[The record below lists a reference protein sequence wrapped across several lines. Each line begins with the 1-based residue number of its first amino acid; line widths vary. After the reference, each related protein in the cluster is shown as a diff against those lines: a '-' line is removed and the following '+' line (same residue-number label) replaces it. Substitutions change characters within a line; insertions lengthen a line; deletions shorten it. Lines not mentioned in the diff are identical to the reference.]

1 MAIEPDAK
9 SKSPL
14 LERQGTPVSEGKSL
28 MPRKGVDGYKRND
41 SLNANKKEVIEKNS
55 VADVLPYP
63 TVLAKNK
70 APEPF
75 RLKGSPQRPAKYPSN
90 FEKPSYG
97 APG

>member
-1 MAIEPDAK
+1 
-9 SKSPL
+9 
-14 LERQGTPVSEGKSL
+14 
-28 MPRKGVDGYKRND
+28 MPRRGVDGYKRND

-55 VADVLPYP
+55 VADVMPYP

-75 RLKGSPQRPAKYPSN
+75 RLKGSPQRAAKYPSN

-97 APG
+97 APGQDDLDLAQVRKKVDAIKKAVKVDR